1 MAMTK
6 GELIAC
12 VLRAHEAIGSEADL
26 SPRNPRINETLSALV
41 RVVLEGCPPDD
52 ARAVL
57 DHPKVRAI
65 RSRLIERLAIAEG
78 EMERCWSE
86 RFCARAGLAAADLA
100 EFTYWDC
107 YRRLV
112 GAELGGLPARLEL
125 DEEESI
131 AFVGAGPLPLSA
143 IVMHLHTG
151 TAVTCI
157 DRDAAACAL
166 AGELCRKAGWTGI
179 SVTCADGADYD
190 FARSPVVFIAS
201 LVPEKASV
209 MRCIREGCPRA
220 CVAIRSAEG
229 LRTLLYDP
237 VDEAELDAMGCGYL
251 GRTGHDPQ
259 VINTTLFYE
268 AVPAAARG
276 ADIPTQ
282 SVSVRGASPTPAR
295 SQPETPPPSIR
306 AGRPGAGAP

>member
-6 GELIAC
+6 RELIAC
-12 VLRAHEAIGSEADL
+12 VLRADEALGSEADL
-26 SPRNPRINETLSALV
+26 SPRNPRINEALSALV
-41 RVVLEGCPPDD
+41 NAVLEGCPPDD
-52 ARAVL
+52 ARSVL
-57 DHPKVRAI
+57 DNPEVRAI
-65 RSRLIERLAIAEG
+65 RGRLIERLAIAEA

-86 RFCARAGLAAADLA
+86 KFCTRAGFAAADLA

-112 GAELGGLPARLEL
+112 GAELGSLPARLEL
-125 DEEESI
+125 GEGESI

-151 TAVTCI
+151 MAVTCI
-157 DRDAAACAL
+157 DRDAAACAR
-166 AGELCRKAGWTGI
+166 AGELCHKAGCTGI
-179 SVTCADGADYD
+179 AVACTDGADYD

-201 LVPEKASV
+201 LVPEKGTV
-209 MRCIREGCPRA
+209 MRCIRDGCPRA

-268 AVPAAARG
+268 AAPGLSRG
-276 ADIPTQ
+276 ADLLAHRTQ
-282 SVSVRGASPTPAR
+282 ERESR
-295 SQPETPPPSIR
+295 I
-306 AGRPGAGAP
+306 